1 VTDVRDD
8 ALPEGPVDP
17 APDDAAAEADAQ
29 RLSTAPREEPE
40 VVGIGLRGWL
50 RWGWRTLTSMRTA
63 LILLFLLAVASV
75 PGSILPQRGTAPV
88 KVTQFIADNPT
99 LGRFYDRL
107 SLFDVFAAPWFAAI
121 YLLLFISLAG
131 CVLPRS
137 LQHWRIVRSRPPAA
151 PRNLS
156 RLPEHRTLTRDDEPQ
171 AVLDDAA
178 QWLRSQR
185 WRVDTEAYADGG
197 SGAVAAEK
205 GYSRETGNLVFHLA
219 LLVLLAAVGLGSVG
233 GFRGTVIVRE
243 GSSFANT
250 RAQFDSFNPGK
261 AFDDSSMPPFSLTL
275 DDFAAAY
282 QRGGQQDGA
291 AREFTADVTVVRE
304 PGAEPEQTRLE
315 VNSPLVVDGVKVF
328 LVGHGYAPT
337 ITVKDK
343 DGQVV
348 FRDSVVFLPQ
358 DGNFTSTGVVKV
370 PDTTPQLGL
379 QGFFLPTAAVDEV
392 RGPHSTFPA
401 ADDPAVFLSLWKGDL
416 GLDAGRPQSVYKL
429 DTEAM
434 TRLGIEALRP
444 GETWTMPEGLG
455 TVTFDGYVEWAS
467 FSVARDPGK
476 ELALIASVV
485 AMIGLALSLLVRR
498 RRVWVRVAR
507 DEQGATVVEVA
518 GLTRSEHTT
527 VSDEVDALTSHLAG
541 ADPARTTTPQA

>member
-1 VTDVRDD
+1 VLD
-8 ALPEGPVDP
+8 
-17 APDDAAAEADAQ
+17 ADAE
-29 RLSTAPREEPE
+29 RLSTAPREDSGA
-40 VVGIGLRGWL
+40 VGIGLRGWL
-50 RWGWRTLTSMRTA
+50 RWAWRTLTSMRTA
-63 LILLFLLAVASV
+63 LILLFLLALASV
-75 PGSILPQRGTAPV
+75 PGSLLPQRGTAPV
-88 KVTQFIADNPT
+88 KVTQFIADNPA

-151 PRNLS
+151 PRNLA
-156 RLPEHRTLTRDDEPQ
+156 RLPEHRRLTRDDEPQ

-185 WRVDTEAYADGG
+185 WRVDTEAYADDGR
-197 SGAVAAEK
+197 GAVAAEK
-205 GYSRETGNLVFHLA
+205 GYSRETGNLVFHIA
-219 LLVLLAAVGLGSVG
+219 LLVLLGAVGLGSVG
-233 GFRGTVIVRE
+233 GFRATVIVRE

-250 RAQFDSFNPGK
+250 RAQFDAFNPGK
-261 AFDDSSMPPFSLTL
+261 AFDDASMPPFTMAL

-282 QRGGQQDGA
+282 QRGGQQNGA

-315 VNSPLVVDGVKVF
+315 VNSPLEVDGVKVF

-370 PDTTPQLGL
+370 PDTTPQIGL

-392 RGPHSTFPA
+392 RGPFSTFPA
-401 ADDPAVFLSLWKGDL
+401 ADDPAVFLSLWTGDL
-416 GLDAGRPQSVYKL
+416 GIDQGRPQSVYKL
-429 DTEAM
+429 ETSAM
-434 TRLGIEALRP
+434 ERVGIEALRP
-444 GETWTMPEGLG
+444 GETWTLPDGLG

-476 ELALIASVV
+476 ELALLASVV
-485 AMIGLALSLLVRR
+485 AITGLALSLLVRR
-498 RRVWVRVAR
+498 RRVWVRVAS
-507 DEQGATVVEVA
+507 DGQGATVVEVA

-541 ADPARTTTPQA
+541 TEHARTTTPRA

>member
-1 VTDVRDD
+1 MTDVRDD
-8 ALPEGPVDP
+8 ALPEGVPDP
-17 APDDAAAEADAQ
+17 SLDDSAAEADAA
-29 RLSTAPREEPE
+29 RLSTAPREDAAA
-40 VVGIGLRGWL
+40 VGIGVRGWL
-50 RWGWRTLTSMRTA
+50 RWAWRTLTSMRTA
-63 LILLFLLAVASV
+63 LILLFLLAIASV

-88 KVTQFIADNPT
+88 KVTQFIAENPT

-151 PRNLS
+151 PRNLA
-156 RLPEHRTLTRDDEPQ
+156 RLPEHRTLTRDDDPQ

-197 SGAVAAEK
+197 KGSVAAEK
-205 GYSRETGNLVFHLA
+205 GYARETGNLVFHLA

-243 GSSFANT
+243 GSTFANT
-250 RAQFDSFNPGK
+250 RAQFDAFNPGK
-261 AFDDSSMPPFSLTL
+261 AFSDESMPPFSLTL
-275 DDFAAAY
+275 DDFTAAY
-282 QRGGQQDGA
+282 QRGGEQDGVP
-291 AREFTADVTVVRE
+291 REFTADVTVVRE

-315 VNSPLVVDGVKVF
+315 VNSPLEVDGVKVF

-343 DGQVV
+343 DGQIV

-379 QGFFLPTAAVDEV
+379 QGFFLPTAAVDAI
-392 RGPHSTFPA
+392 RGPYSTFPA

-416 GLDAGRPQSVYKL
+416 GIDQGTPQSVFKL
-429 DTEAM
+429 DTTDM
-434 TRLGIEALRP
+434 QRIGIEALRP
-444 GETWTMPEGLG
+444 GQTWTLPDGLG
-455 TVTFDGYVEWAS
+455 TATFDGYVEWAS

-476 ELALIASVV
+476 ELALLASVV
-485 AMIGLALSLLVRR
+485 AITGLALSLLVRR

-507 DEQGATVVEVA
+507 DGEGATVVEVA
-518 GLTRSEHTT
+518 GLTRSEHTA
-527 VSDEVDALTSHLAG
+527 VSDEVDALTSHLVG
-541 ADPARTTTPQA
+541 TDRARTTKPRT

>member
-1 VTDVRDD
+1 MTEVREDAVPDD
-8 ALPEGPVDP
+8 ALGP
-17 APDDAAAEADAQ
+17 DAEAQ
-29 RLSTAPREEPE
+29 RLSTQPREAGAP
-40 VVGIGLRGWL
+40 VGIGVAGWL
-50 RWGWRTLTSMRTA
+50 RWAWRTLTSMRTA

-151 PRNLS
+151 PRNLA
-156 RLPEHRTLTRDDEPQ
+156 RLPEHRTLTRDAEPQ

-178 QWLRSQR
+178 QWLRAQR
-185 WRVDTEAYADGG
+185 WRVDAEAYADTGQG
-197 SGAVAAEK
+197 SVAAEK
-205 GYSRETGNLVFHLA
+205 GYARETGNLVFHIA

-250 RAQFDSFNPGK
+250 RAQFDAFNPGK
-261 AFDDSSMPPFSLTL
+261 AFDDASMPPFSLTL

-304 PGAEPEQTRLE
+304 PGAAPETTRLE
-315 VNSPLVVDGVKVF
+315 VNSPLEVDGVKVF

-370 PDTTPQLGL
+370 PDMTPQIGL
-379 QGFFLPTAAVDEV
+379 QGFFLPTAAVDEI

-401 ADDPAVFLSLWKGDL
+401 ADDPAVFLSLWEGDL
-416 GLDAGRPQSVYKL
+416 GLDQGRPQSVYKL
-429 DTEAM
+429 DTSEM

-455 TVTFDGYVEWAS
+455 TVTLDGYVEWAS

-476 ELALIASVV
+476 ELALLASVV
-485 AMIGLALSLLVRR
+485 AITGLALSLLVRR

-507 DEQGATVVEVA
+507 DDQGATVVEVA

-527 VSDEVDALTSHLAG
+527 VAEEVDALTSHLAG
-541 ADPARTTTPQA
+541 TQPARTTPPRA